1 VAPPQGMKNQLWLNV
16 ALLAAVAALALFAY
30 LKPHQGEPR
39 FKLSTLKAADA
50 TNVKIEIAGTAPIA
64 LERAASEWR
73 LSAPVA
79 ARADGFQAQRLLEIL
94 DAASKDR
101 FPATG
106 LARFDLNE
114 PYARLTINRQSF
126 SFGAVSPMSRE
137 QYVLTQDGIYPVAL
151 RYGAAL
157 PTSALQ
163 LVSKQLFAAE
173 EAPVAFEF
181 REFRLA
187 QQDGKWVMSP
197 AVVDSSQDDINRW
210 IDEWRLATALAV
222 LPISNRKPLAT
233 IKVRLKSGGDVT
245 LTVLQREPELTLVRS
260 DQKLEYQFAAEAAQ
274 RLLAPPAAA
283 KPN

>member
-1 VAPPQGMKNQLWLNV
+1 MKRGLRVNV

-30 LKPHQGEPR
+30 LKPHRGEPQ
-39 FKLSTLKAADA
+39 FKLSTLKTADA
-50 TNVKIEIAGTAPIA
+50 KSIKLEITGAAPIVI
-64 LERAASEWR
+64 ERAVSGWR
-73 LSAPVA
+73 LAAPVA
-79 ARADGFQAQRLLEIL
+79 ARADGFQVERLLEIL

-114 PYARLTINRQSF
+114 PYARLTIDRQSF
-126 SFGAVSPMSRE
+126 SFGAVNQVSRE

-157 PTSALQ
+157 PASALQ

-181 REFRLA
+181 KEFRLA

-197 AVVDSSQDDINRW
+197 AAADSSQDDINRW
-210 IDEWRLATALAV
+210 IDEWRFVSALAV
-222 LPISNRKPLAT
+222 LPMSHRKPLAT
-233 IKVRLKSGGDVT
+233 IKVRFKSGGDVT
-245 LTVLQREPELTLVRS
+245 LTVVQREPKLTLARS
-260 DQKLEYQFAAEAAQ
+260 DQQFEYQLAAETAQ
-274 RLLAPPAAA
+274 RLLAPPTAATPA
-283 KPN
+283 KP

>member
-1 VAPPQGMKNQLWLNV
+1 MKRGLWLNV
-16 ALLAAVAALALFAY
+16 ALLAAVTALALFAY

-39 FKLSTLKAADA
+39 FKLSTLKAAEA
-50 TNVKIEIAGTAPIA
+50 MNVKIEIAGSAPIV

-73 LSAPVA
+73 LAAPV
-79 ARADGFQAQRLLEIL
+79 ARADGFQVERLLEIL

-101 FPATG
+101 FPAAG

-126 SFGAVSPMSRE
+126 NFGAVNPMSRE
-137 QYVLTQDGIYPVAL
+137 QYVLTQDGIHLVAL

-157 PTSALQ
+157 PASALQ
-163 LVSKQLFAAE
+163 LVSRELFAAE

-181 REFRLA
+181 MEFRLA
-187 QQDGKWVMSP
+187 QQGGKWVMSP
-197 AVVDSSQDDINRW
+197 AVADSSQDDINRW

-233 IKVRLKSGGDVT
+233 IKVGLKGGRDVT
-245 LTVLQREPELTLVRS
+245 LAVLQREPQLVLARS
-260 DQKLEYQFAAEAAQ
+260 DQQFEYQLAAETAK
-274 RLLAPPAAA
+274 RLLAPPTAATPD
-283 KPN
+283 KR